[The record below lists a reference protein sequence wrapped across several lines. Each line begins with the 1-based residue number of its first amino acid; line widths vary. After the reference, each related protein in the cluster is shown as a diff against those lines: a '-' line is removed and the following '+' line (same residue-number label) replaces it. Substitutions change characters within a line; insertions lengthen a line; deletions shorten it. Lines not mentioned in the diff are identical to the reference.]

1 MYLEIIG
8 LKVEVRIFEL
18 FLFILLEVFIDLE
31 IGIGYGRW
39 GFDSGFDWGK
49 VWCIVLN
56 VKNGLFSVFNG
67 NWCFDV
73 MEWNDGNVVGNLGM
87 GMLNGRYGEK
97 WGVILWNREFG
108 YEEKLYDVL
117 GKLRGG

>member
-18 FLFILLEVFIDLE
+18 FLFILLDVFIDLE

-56 VKNGLFSVFNG
+56 VKNGLLSVFNG

-73 MEWNDGNVVGNLGM
+73 MEWNGGNVVGNLGM
-87 GMLNGRYGEK
+87 GMLNGR
-97 WGVILWNREFG
+97 
-108 YEEKLYDVL
+108 
-117 GKLRGG
+117 